1 MFRLQS
7 PFLFQLNFL
16 GGQPSFVP
24 THPLEYV
31 NATRTCAH
39 ACSILWTLWQVP
51 SVTADIVL
59 RHSRGIH
66 KRVGMSFSIR
76 FGYL

>member
-24 THPLEYV
+24 THPLGHV
-31 NATRTCAH
+31 NATSTYVH
-39 ACSILWTLWQVP
+39 AFSIHWTLWQVP
-51 SVTADIVL
+51 SVTADTTQA
-59 RHSRGIH
+59 
-66 KRVGMSFSIR
+66 
-76 FGYL
+76 